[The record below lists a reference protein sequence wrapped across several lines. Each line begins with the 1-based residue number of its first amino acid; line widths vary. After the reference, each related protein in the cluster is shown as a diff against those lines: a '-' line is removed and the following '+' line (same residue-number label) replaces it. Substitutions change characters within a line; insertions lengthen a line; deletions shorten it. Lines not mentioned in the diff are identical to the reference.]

1 MGPPDG
7 GGDLIDHQ
15 GCGHA
20 LHNPTQGGGGALQG
34 PLLDGGEGRHSV
46 TEALGGHALKSVP
59 LVVKGDALDGEGRGH
74 GAEGVPE
81 EGGPA
86 LHSSLPV
93 QGGGED
99 GVRYT
104 AFYEGSLGSTREI
117 EPPAG
122 ICKSVMTKNK
132 ESVMGRGIAQST
144 VGMWVITKPTMRSFR
159 VQIRNLAMDHPKE
172 VRF

>member
-46 TEALGGHALKSVP
+46 TEAVGGHALKSVP

-93 QGGGED
+93 QGVGED

-104 AFYEGSLGSTREI
+104 AFLRFTFVLFRDCFRQMPKGRSTTRPCSRSTTPRVTTGCVLMSGLRWWVFTRRWWI
-117 EPPAG
+117 E
-122 ICKSVMTKNK
+122 
-132 ESVMGRGIAQST
+132 
-144 VGMWVITKPTMRSFR
+144 
-159 VQIRNLAMDHPKE
+159 
-172 VRF
+172 

>member
-46 TEALGGHALKSVP
+46 TEAVGGHALKSVP
-59 LVVKGDALDGEGRGH
+59 LVVKGDALHGEGRGH

-86 LHSSLPV
+86 LRSPLPA
-93 QGGGED
+93 QGGGEN
-99 GVRYT
+99 GVRDT
-104 AFYEGSLGSTREI
+104 AFYKGPLGVDTHASIVEDDAQKPAISADII
-117 EPPAG
+117 EKLAD
-122 ICKSVMTKNK
+122 
-132 ESVMGRGIAQST
+132 ED
-144 VGMWVITKPTMRSFR
+144 VGEAS
-159 VQIRNLAMDHPKE
+159 QILT
-172 VRF
+172 